1 MFLLFI
7 TDEQYKGKLMKKILA
22 INTLFLIL
30 STPVLHAEE
39 YKTLDK
45 QYSYALGYNVGKNIA
60 KQFQDVDKAAMLQ
73 ALQDAINNSKP
84 KMTLEQMKQAF
95 QQVAEKKKQE
105 KTAQADKNTAA
116 GKKYINQYS
125 KKEGVK
131 PLSDGIFYRVM
142 KSGKGT
148 SPRADSKVSVH
159 YKGTLINGKVF
170 DSSYDRGQPAE
181 FPLNRVIKG
190 WQIAVQKMQPGDKW
204 EIVIPSELA
213 YGEQGAPGGTIGPN
227 ETLIFEVEL
236 LKVL

>member
-1 MFLLFI
+1 MRKLL
-7 TDEQYKGKLMKKILA
+7 T
-22 INTLFLIL
+22 INALVLTLCA
-30 STPVLHAEE
+30 PVLQAEE

-60 KQFQDVDKAAMLQ
+60 KQFTDVDKAAMLD
-73 ALQDAINNSKP
+73 ALNDAIKDSKP
-84 KMTLEQMKQAF
+84 KLSPEQMKKAF
-95 QQVAEKKKQE
+95 EQVAEKKKQE
-105 KTAQADKNTAA
+105 QLAQADKNTKA
-116 GKKYINQYS
+116 GEKYISQYR

-131 PLSDGIFYRVM
+131 PLSDGIFYRIM
-142 KSGKGT
+142 KTGKGT
-148 SPRADSKVSVH
+148 APAADSKVSVH

-170 DSSYDRGQPAE
+170 DSSYDRDQPAE

-190 WQIAVQKMQPGDKW
+190 WQIVVQKMQPGAKW
-204 EIVIPSELA
+204 EVVIPPALA

>member
-1 MFLLFI
+1 
-7 TDEQYKGKLMKKILA
+7 MKKLLA
-22 INTLFLIL
+22 LNTTLFLL
-30 STPVLHAEE
+30 MSTPVLHAEE
-39 YKTLDK
+39 YKTLEK

-73 ALQDAINNSKP
+73 ALQDAINDSKP
-84 KMTLEQMKQAF
+84 KMTLDEMKQAF
-95 QQVAEKKKQE
+95 QQIADKKQKE
-105 KTAQADKNTAA
+105 KMAEADKNTAA
-116 GKKYINQYS
+116 GKKYVSEYR

-142 KSGKGT
+142 KAGKGE
-148 SPRADSKVSVH
+148 SPKADSKVSVH

-190 WQIAVQKMQPGDKW
+190 WQIAVQKMHPGDKW
-204 EIVIPSELA
+204 EVVIPAELA

>member
-1 MFLLFI
+1 
-7 TDEQYKGKLMKKILA
+7 MKKPLTLNA
-22 INTLFLIL
+22 LFLVMSTPILL

-60 KQFQDVDKAAMLQ
+60 KQFKDVDKAAMLQ
-73 ALQDAINNSKP
+73 ALQDAINDTKP
-84 KMTLEQMKQAF
+84 KMTLDEMKQAF
-95 QQVAEKKKQE
+95 EKVAEKKKMEQS
-105 KTAQADKNTAA
+105 AAGDKNIAA
-116 GKKYINQYS
+116 GKKYVSQYQE
-125 KKEGVK
+125 KDGVK
-131 PLSDGIFYRVM
+131 ALSDGIFYRVI

-159 YKGTLINGKVF
+159 YKGSLINGKVF

-204 EIVIPSELA
+204 EVVIPSDLA